1 MKIKLSFAAILFA
14 ASLMMAFS
22 GFAYADGCSDTRCSL
37 RSDYNTWC
45 CSLNY
50 ETASPN
56 ACTYYND
63 TGHCYCDSCY
73 LELQ

>member
-1 MKIKLSFAAILFA
+1 MNFRFLLAIILFA
-14 ASLMMAFS
+14 GALTLTFS
-22 GFAYADGCSDTRCSL
+22 GLARADGCGDTRCSL

-56 ACTYYND
+56 ACVYYND

-73 LELQ
+73 LEIQ